1 MANHVSDLEPSPAS
15 GATQP
20 HGDSVLSRNTKP
32 PSTQI
37 LIVHHLS
44 TNMSFPLKSHG
55 VEFRNWPGPG
65 EEAAAAFGISH
76 AVILP
81 ANARR
86 IIIGGQVGI
95 RDDGT
100 IPSDPTE
107 QIKEAFAHVEQAL
120 KAAGLGD
127 NAMDF
132 VYKVDMFEVEMNGQ
146 HNGEHILP
154 VFQSVFKNTRP
165 TWTSVTVKG
174 LMDPRL
180 IVEINVEAFLP

>member
-1 MANHVSDLEPSPAS
+1 
-15 GATQP
+15 
-20 HGDSVLSRNTKP
+20 
-32 PSTQI
+32 
-37 LIVHHLS
+37 
-44 TNMSFPLKSHG
+44 MSFPLKSHG

-86 IIIGGQVGI
+86 VIIGGQVGI

-120 KAAGLGD
+120 MAAGLGD

-132 VYKVDMFEVEMNGQ
+132 VYKVSPDCDLSTHSSCYVRE
-146 HNGEHILP
+146 EHFTDLRAR
-154 VFQSVFKNTRP
+154 FR
-165 TWTSVTVKG
+165 WTC
-174 LMDPRL
+174 LRL
-180 IVEINVEAFLP
+180 K